1 MEQLTTGGKM
11 AKYRKQ
17 DARAWARQHL
27 VGCSGVT
34 IPSYSADLKRLNEQG
49 IRHDIGL
56 AMEYGYSYTL
66 LCSEVAIT
74 PEENAQFTAWA
85 RDTAG
90 GRMGLFFHA
99 AFGTLQENVEAVK
112 LAEKAGADIVL
123 LSYPPQFWPTSLQEI
138 YDYTKAFCDA
148 TDLAVMLFPI
158 PLWGFERVH
167 PAGMPVEF
175 VRRLLDDIPNI
186 VAIKSE
192 QGFPLVSGLCEM
204 WHHFRDEV
212 VISCPIE
219 GDAIPMMSLMDLQ
232 FSGTSNTQWMGG
244 YYPKAF
250 ELARKGNWE
259 EAMQLFWQMAPARN
273 ANGAAAQTYAGGT
286 GVLNRSM
293 WKYQDW
299 LAGFNGGPLR
309 APAMRVPD
317 RLMKMLRQ
325 GLAASG
331 VTPTSDADS
340 QFIIG
345 RHPS

>member
-1 MEQLTTGGKM
+1 M
-11 AKYRKQ
+11 ASYKKS
-17 DARAWARQHL
+17 DARAWARENL
-27 VGCSGVT
+27 VGCSAVT
-34 IPSYSADLKRLNEQG
+34 IPSYSADLKRLNERG
-49 IRHDIGL
+49 IRHDIEL
-56 AMEYGYSYTL
+56 AKRFGFRYTL

-90 GRMGLFFHA
+90 SQFGLFFHA
-99 AFGTLQENVEAVK
+99 AFGTLAENIEAVK

-123 LSYPPQFWPTSLQEI
+123 LSYPPQFWPTTEQEI

-148 TDLAVMLFPI
+148 TELAVMLFPI

-167 PAGMPVEF
+167 PAGMPVEL
-175 VRRLLDDIPNI
+175 VRRLLNDCPNI

-192 QGFPLVSGLCEM
+192 QGFPLPAGICEM
-204 WHHFRDEV
+204 YHHFRDDV

-219 GDAIPMMSLMDLQ
+219 GDAIPLMSLMKLQ
-232 FSGTSNTQWMGG
+232 FSGTSNTAWMSD

-250 ELARKGNWE
+250 ELARSGQWE
-259 EAMQLFWQMAPARN
+259 EAMAMYWKVNPARN

-286 GVLNRSM
+286 GVLNRTM

-317 RLMKMLRQ
+317 RLMKSLRQ
-325 GLAASG
+325 GLVASG
-331 VTPTSDADS
+331 LPVTADPDAD
-340 QFIIG
+340 FMVG
-345 RHPS
+345 RFPC